1 MRPPAGR
8 RLRPLAPL
16 GAAAVLVLALGGCQ
30 LKDTAGNEPH
40 GKVLFVQKCGSC
52 HKLARAD
59 TNGVTGPNL
68 DEAFQQARR
77 DGYPRDTIRG
87 IVLKQI
93 LLANPTS
100 VMPAKLVTGSDARD
114 VASYVAEVAA
124 ESGKDS
130 GALANAVPTVNKKVV
145 SAQGGKLEIDAVP
158 SGQLAYVASGAKAK
172 AGKLTITMKNASS
185 TGHNIAL
192 KGAGVNQAG
201 PVVAGGKTSTIT
213 VPVKPG
219 KYTFFCTVPGHEQ
232 GGMKGTLT
240 VG

>member
-1 MRPPAGR
+1 MRQSAGR
-8 RLRPLAPL
+8 RLRLLAPL
-16 GAAAVLVLALGGCQ
+16 GTGAALVVALGGCQ
-30 LKDTAGNEPH
+30 LKDTGGNEAH

-68 DEAFQQARR
+68 DEAFQQDRR
-77 DGYPRDTIRG
+77 DGYPSDTIRG
-87 IVLKQI
+87 VVYRQV
-93 LLANPTS
+93 LLANPAG
-100 VMPAKLVTGSDARD
+100 VMPAKIVTGGDARD
-114 VASYVAEVAA
+114 VASYVARVAA
-124 ESGKDS
+124 QPGKDT
-130 GALANAVPTVNKKVV
+130 GPLANAVSTVSKKVV
-145 SAQGGKLEIDAVP
+145 SAKGGKLEIDADP

-172 AGKLTITMKNASS
+172 AGKLTITMKNPAS

-201 PVVAGGKTSTIT
+201 PVVAGGKTSQISVT
-213 VPVKPG
+213 VKPG
-219 KYTFFCTVPGHEQ
+219 KYTFFCTVPGHEE